1 MRVQAAIM
9 EKKDSPEGPYQV
21 GIEDLELEGPR
32 ADEVLIRVTSCGVCG
47 TDRHVLHD
55 EMPMNPY
62 PTPSVL
68 GHEGAGIV
76 EAVGEDCTLVEPG
89 DRVVMGF
96 PFCGQCV
103 HCRSG
108 RPIYCL
114 EGEQLRYKGYRLDG
128 STPFQRLDGS
138 PISGRFFQQSSWSTH
153 TIALERQLAKVPEGV
168 DHDLMGPLGC
178 SISTGAGTVL
188 EELQPRPG
196 TSIAVFGAGAVGLG
210 AIMAAQLTGAVTIIA
225 VDTEPNR
232 LELARE
238 LGATHTMVSSDDTID
253 AVRDLTGGGADY
265 SVEATNRNL
274 MVEAVAVLGV
284 HGVCGAAG
292 ASRPTDKMDL
302 YHQDIVEYGKRIVGV
317 LGGGGPA
324 PLNLEY
330 LMNLHARGR
339 FPIDKLIRFYDFADI
354 NQAIQDSES
363 GQVVKPV
370 LRMPA

>member
-128 STPFQRLDGS
+128 STPFQHLDGS

-238 LGATHTMVSSDDTID
+238 LGATHTLVSSDDTID

-274 MVEAVAVLGV
+274 YGRSRRRAGRARRLRRSRGLQADGQDGPVSPGHRGV
-284 HGVCGAAG
+284 RQAHRR
-292 ASRPTDKMDL
+292 RP
-302 YHQDIVEYGKRIVGV
+302 
-317 LGGGGPA
+317 
-324 PLNLEY
+324 
-330 LMNLHARGR
+330 RGR
-339 FPIDKLIRFYDFADI
+339 WPRTAEPGVSD
-354 NQAIQDSES
+354 ES
-363 GQVVKPV
+363 PCTRP
-370 LRMPA
+370 LPHR